1 MRKSIF
7 TTAFL
12 IGSLFI
18 FGCNN
23 VKTDSTDTSNQ
34 TPRDNSEVVSVNQ
47 ESLEKSSEDNKSKK
61 DADTQKK
68 APVKTGNKSPKP
80 GVGQPQAGTIKSVV
94 QGDLLCYVTLI
105 DEQKKEQNL
114 GANFDICAEDKKFLN
129 KKVKLSY
136 EIANVNDCQ
145 SNEPC
150 GKTKKES
157 IISKIDI
164 IGDSEESKKSAGDTV
179 TLSNGEWTV
188 KLSNYD
194 SWNGI
199 NGTGNVKYYGC
210 DAKGKCINLTG
221 GKVFCRNGKCVTGW
235 ENGDYTYAIE
245 DMILEKANDSQPSA
259 LIVRKGDKVILRV
272 EGMKHV

>member
-1 MRKSIF
+1 MIRRPPRSTLF
-7 TTAFL
+7 PYTT
-12 IGSLFI
+12 LFR
-18 FGCNN
+18 
-23 VKTDSTDTSNQ
+23 S
-34 TPRDNSEVVSVNQ
+34 
-47 ESLEKSSEDNKSKK
+47 
-61 DADTQKK
+61 
-68 APVKTGNKSPKP
+68 
-80 GVGQPQAGTIKSVV
+80 
-94 QGDLLCYVTLI
+94 
-105 DEQKKEQNL
+105 
-114 GANFDICAEDKKFLN
+114 
-129 KKVKLSY
+129 
-136 EIANVNDCQ
+136 
-145 SNEPC
+145 
-150 GKTKKES
+150 
-157 IISKIDI
+157 
-164 IGDSEESKKSAGDTV
+164 
-179 TLSNGEWTV
+179 GEWTV